1 MADIILILVLAAI
14 VGAAIL
20 YIRKEKKKGVTCI
33 GCPYAATCGKNGGCS
48 GTEQKKLCDADRK
61 A

>member
-1 MADIILILVLAAI
+1 MADVILLLVLAVI

-48 GTEQKKLCDADRK
+48 DTKDKR
-61 A
+61 

>member
-1 MADIILILVLAAI
+1 MADVILILVLAVI

-20 YIRKEKKKGVTCI
+20 YIRKEKKKGVKCI

-48 GTEQKKLCDADRK
+48 GTEDKR
-61 A
+61 